1 MRKHLLF
8 VFLLFIFH
16 SVHAAT
22 PFQVRRDDVKVFT
35 SPDFKHE
42 VPSVTYFYGDTLSVN
57 AYNGHWVEITLQDG
71 SKGYVKQEN
80 LLPATDG
87 FGKLSDKEKI
97 ATPLYKITSATIVF
111 RKPDNGSQRVP
122 LQFKQHQILYD
133 AVPVDD
139 EWMSIPI
146 GGGEKGY
153 MRTMYLNEISHE
165 DKVAMFGRPSGPIA
179 DNSAETA
186 RSTDYLDGARTGKK
200 FVFIIVAVCGL
211 LLLLTLYRINR
222 GPLRGKVLGLYLNTS
237 LLLAVLEIWYFY
249 STGMDGVYWFLSF
262 DHILRTIL
270 YVAVLIVFTWIQL
283 SAGLNLL
290 DDTVKASAR
299 KKKKYL
305 WIAIG
310 IAAGIA
316 LSYIYREIV
325 GIGTE
330 AHRFEPDTVVCQIL
344 GQLPA
349 GILFARNLK
358 KRLQTKKI
366 LFCIYY
372 MVIAGTIVSLI
383 MGSILI
389 FIVFAVFFVMAAARP
404 QKTNSET
411 PQINPVCYTCKFFS
425 ITYESCARDNDVR
438 ASSCSD
444 ARD

>member
-1 MRKHLLF
+1 MKKHLLF

-42 VPSVTYFYGDTLSVN
+42 VPSATYFYGDTLSVN
-57 AYNGHWVEITLQDG
+57 VYNGHWAEITLQDG
-71 SKGYVKQEN
+71 SRGYVKQKN
-80 LLPATDG
+80 LLPATGG

-97 ATPLYKITSATIVF
+97 ATKLYNITSATIVF
-111 RKPDNGSQRVP
+111 RKPGGGSRVP

-133 AVPVDD
+133 AVPVDE

-153 MRTMYLNEISHE
+153 VETRYLNEIPHE
-165 DKVAMFGRPSGPIA
+165 DKVAMFGQPSGPIA
-179 DNSAETA
+179 DNSTEVAGA
-186 RSTDYLDGARTGKK
+186 NDYLDGIRTGKK
-200 FVFIIVAVCGL
+200 FVVIIVAVCGL
-211 LLLLTLYRINR
+211 LLLLTFYRINR
-222 GPLRGKVLGLYLNTS
+222 GPLRGKALGLYLNTS
-237 LLLAVLEIWYFY
+237 LLLAILEIWYFY
-249 STGMDGVYWFLSF
+249 STGMNGVFWFLSF

-290 DDTVKASAR
+290 DDTIKVSAR

-316 LSYIYREIV
+316 LSYICRESV
-325 GIGTE
+325 GIRTE
-330 AHRFEPDTVVCQIL
+330 AHRFGPDTVVCQIL

-389 FIVFAVFFVMAAARP
+389 FIVFAVFFALAAARP
-404 QKTNSET
+404 QQADSEE
-411 PQINPVCYTCKFFS
+411 PQINPACYTCKFFS
-425 ITYESCARDNDVR
+425 VTYESCALDNDVR